1 MCAQA
6 TFERGLTFSEFLAV
20 VMAEPPKQV
29 RLKDVAQAVSS
40 ILGAGGA
47 GGLLAKLK
55 AKQRAPI
62 EAVVP
67 SVKLQEQDSPA

>member
-1 MCAQA
+1 MCVQA

-29 RLKDVAQAVSS
+29 RLKDVALTVSS

-47 GGLLAKLK
+47 GGLLSKLK
-55 AKQRAPI
+55 EKQKAPTTSS
-62 EAVVP
+62 EAP
-67 SVKLQEQDSPA
+67 ATLEEQASPA